1 MAILKIYDDSRG
13 PGTCR
18 SCGAAI
24 VWATLITGK
33 RMPFDAPLQIA
44 RLHPASGAGERAIA
58 DVDSELSF
66 SHFATCPDAE
76 RWRKGRRERA

>member
-1 MAILKIYDDSRG
+1 MAILKIYNDSRA

-24 VWATLITGK
+24 VWAQLITGK

-44 RLHPASGAGERAIA
+44 RVHPGGAGERAVA
-58 DVDSELSF
+58 DVDTELSY
-66 SHFATCPDAE
+66 SHFVTCPD
-76 RWRKGRRERA
+76 RDMWRRRK